1 MRIIQLTPGSGDNFY
16 CENCLRDLALV
27 RAFQKHGHDIMMVPM
42 YLPID
47 PGTQPFPDQ
56 APIFFGGL
64 NVYLQQK
71 LKLFRKTPRWLDRC
85 LDSAP
90 LLKGLGKLAGMTS
103 AKDLGQTTHSMLQ
116 GLDGKQIKEVD
127 RITQWLEQMSPKPD
141 VIIISNIL
149 LAGLAPALKARLNI
163 PVVCL
168 LQDEEGFLDTLPEPY
183 AESCWQLVRQHAGSF
198 DALICVS
205 DYYQQVMQKRL
216 DMENMAMPVIPMGLD
231 TAGFDISEELP
242 SVPTIGFLSKM
253 CHDHG
258 LDILINAL
266 QLLRHDNRFKDTIL
280 RVTGGKSSGDKVFL
294 NKMQNRLNS
303 MGLSDAVD
311 TVDDYSD
318 AARKQFLES
327 ISVMVLPS
335 RKPLAYGLFALEACA
350 AGRPFMVPDLGVFGE
365 LAEKTGAGVLYHPNN
380 PVRLAESLRSL
391 LADPSEMLRL
401 GRNGRG
407 AVETIY
413 SIDETV
419 MKMTDLFA
427 SLCDKSDR
435 IKEQPNA

>member
-127 RITQWLEQMSPKPD
+127 RLTQWLEQMSPKPD

-149 LAGLAPALKARLNI
+149 LAGLYPI
-163 PVVCL
+163 
-168 LQDEEGFLDTLPEPY
+168 F
-183 AESCWQLVRQHAGSF
+183 CWQ
-198 DALICVS
+198 D
-205 DYYQQVMQKRL
+205 
-216 DMENMAMPVIPMGLD
+216 
-231 TAGFDISEELP
+231 
-242 SVPTIGFLSKM
+242 
-253 CHDHG
+253 
-258 LDILINAL
+258 
-266 QLLRHDNRFKDTIL
+266 
-280 RVTGGKSSGDKVFL
+280 
-294 NKMQNRLNS
+294 
-303 MGLSDAVD
+303 
-311 TVDDYSD
+311 
-318 AARKQFLES
+318 
-327 ISVMVLPS
+327 
-335 RKPLAYGLFALEACA
+335 
-350 AGRPFMVPDLGVFGE
+350 
-365 LAEKTGAGVLYHPNN
+365 
-380 PVRLAESLRSL
+380 
-391 LADPSEMLRL
+391 
-401 GRNGRG
+401 
-407 AVETIY
+407 
-413 SIDETV
+413 
-419 MKMTDLFA
+419 
-427 SLCDKSDR
+427 
-435 IKEQPNA
+435 